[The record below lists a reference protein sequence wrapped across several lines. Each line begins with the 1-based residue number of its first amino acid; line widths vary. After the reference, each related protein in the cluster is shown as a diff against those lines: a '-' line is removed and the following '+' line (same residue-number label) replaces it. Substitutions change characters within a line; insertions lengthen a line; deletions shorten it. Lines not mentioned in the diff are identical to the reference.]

1 MTSTPSQ
8 EYRRVRHET
17 AGILHKGLDAK
28 VNSIVG
34 RYHRRAGVLQEL
46 QAEADKID
54 GQAKRWSEM
63 SDHDLAER
71 LREFKT
77 QFRRGG
83 KQAAESVPEALG
95 AIREVSDR
103 KVGLRPF
110 PAQLAGALALHRGFL
125 AEMATG
131 EGKTLVAGLAAVLA
145 GWTRRPCHIITV
157 NDYLV
162 RRDEEWIKPIY
173 QFCGV
178 SVGYVT
184 GDMKPAE
191 RRKEYGF
198 DVTYTTSKEALAD
211 FLRDRL
217 QLGSMVDPTR
227 QLLRTMVS
235 PQNAA
240 SDGLVM
246 RGLDTAIVDEADS
259 ILIDEAV
266 TPLIISTSR
275 KNEELREASLIANEI
290 VSDLQPGV
298 DYESD
303 TRYREARLTAV
314 GIEKLRI
321 RCETYTGLWRGSDRR
336 VDLIRQALMAREF
349 FLNGKQYVLQNG
361 RVVIVDE
368 FTGRPM
374 PQRSWRQGLHQAVEA
389 KEGLSLSDPAETIA
403 RLSFQRYFRLYRRLS
418 GMTGTAREASEEF
431 WQIYKLPVVRIP
443 TNKPCIRE
451 QWPDRIFADENAKFE
466 AIAQDVEEQ
475 HKTGRP
481 ILIGTRNVTTSERV
495 ASLLDQR
502 GLSYHLLNAT
512 RLQEEANIIARAGEK
527 NQITI
532 ATNMAGRGTDIKLG
546 TGMAEIGGL
555 HVIATER
562 HESGRVDRQLFGR
575 SGRQGD
581 PGSAQAYVSFEDE
594 LLRRYLNPILL
605 KQVSAMAK
613 GHFPG
618 WQPAAK
624 GAFGIAQ
631 RNAQH
636 IAYKQRTAVLKM
648 DGWLDEALSFA
659 GAPIA

>member
-1 MTSTPSQ
+1 MTATPSQ
-8 EYRRVRHET
+8 EYRRVQHET
-17 AGILHKGLDAK
+17 ATTLHKGLDAQ

-34 RYHRRAGVLQEL
+34 RYHRRARVLREL
-46 QAEADKID
+46 QADAEKID
-54 GQAKRWSEM
+54 AQAQRWKEM
-63 SDHDLAER
+63 SEHQLAEQ

-83 KQAAESVPEALG
+83 KQAADAVTDALA

-110 PAQLAGALALHRGFL
+110 PVQLAGALALHRGFL

-184 GDMKPAE
+184 ADMKPAE
-191 RRKEYGF
+191 RRKEYGL

-217 QLGSMVDPTR
+217 QLGSMVNPTR
-227 QLLRTMVS
+227 QLLRTMLS

-240 SDGLVM
+240 TDGLVM

-266 TPLIISTSR
+266 TPLIISVSR
-275 KNEELREASLIANEI
+275 KNDELREASLTANEI
-290 VSDLQPGV
+290 VSELQPEI

-303 TRYREARLTAV
+303 VRYREARLTPA
-314 GIEKLRI
+314 GIEKLRV
-321 RCETYTGLWRGSDRR
+321 RCESYSGLWQGNDRR
-336 VDLIRQALMAREF
+336 IDLVRQALMAREF

-361 RVVIVDE
+361 KVVIVDE

-389 KEGLSLSDPAETIA
+389 KEGISLTDPAETIA

-443 TNKPCIRE
+443 TNKPCVR
-451 QWPDRIFADENAKFE
+451 QQLPDRVFADEDAKFE
-466 AIAQDVEEQ
+466 AIAEDVEQQ
-475 HKTGRP
+475 HRTGRP

-495 ASLLDQR
+495 AALLEQR
-502 GLSYHLLNAT
+502 GLSYYLLNAT
-512 RLQEEANIIARAGEK
+512 RLLEEANIIARAGEK

-581 PGSAQAYVSFEDE
+581 PGSAQAYVSMEDE
-594 LLRRYLNPILL
+594 LLRRYLNPIVL
-605 KQVSAMAK
+605 KQAAAMLKGGLPAWRSASN
-613 GHFPG
+613 
-618 WQPAAK
+618 AA
-624 GAFGIAQ
+624 FRIAQ
-631 RNAQH
+631 RNAQN